1 VAAIAKLKSMEQ
13 AAMQFTSATKGWSER
28 EQIGLYFHVYGW
40 NSVNALHLH
49 IVDLADTGPTFQA
62 CEHKNLPLT
71 EALKVFEAEL
81 KVLQEWRSGGET
93 KVEDEDAALEKV
105 VDVINGPAKISH
117 GWHSYMP
124 VVVGL
129 GMGQMPI
136 ELALLVGLLMA
147 IWFLKG
153 SK

>member
-1 VAAIAKLKSMEQ
+1 M
-13 AAMQFTSATKGWSER
+13 
-28 EQIGLYFHVYGW
+28 
-40 NSVNALHLH
+40 
-49 IVDLADTGPTFQA
+49 
-62 CEHKNLPLT
+62 
-71 EALKVFEAEL
+71 FEAEL